1 VPSTKPLGTPL
12 FSTTPQPGTWFTLWL
27 DGGCGGQ
34 GLGGY
39 KSTHPSDPTSWTHY
53 CVHTGGSDDRESG
66 WIDNRRNSP
75 FYGRMYVSWNDFN
88 RNAGI
93 FVRYS
98 TDNGLTWTNE
108 RQITSG
114 TPFIRNVQITGDLAT
129 DDVYIAGM
137 NENGNNTN
145 FNRNN
150 LMFRSTDGGNTWTNT
165 YTGPAF
171 VGPHRSN
178 SGYFATMY
186 SSPAYWRHMGWGQ
199 PAALNGVVH
208 YVYAWRNTATGDP
221 GNVFYIR
228 STDRGQTFSGPFQ
241 LNTNTDPTKAQWQ
254 PNISVSSTG
263 SLFAVWYDE
272 RDRAAA
278 SCQPSSPS
286 TSCYRMWARRSTDN
300 GATWL
305 ASDAF
310 SDVVTPLPLQPDPGI
325 QATYVGDY
333 DFASSSPDQHL
344 HAWVDGRVTISG
356 NSRGLQSAGT
366 AHGGSLLDRDDL
378 DQH

>member
-129 DDVYIAGM
+129 R
-137 NENGNNTN
+137 T
-145 FNRNN
+145 
-150 LMFRSTDGGNTWTNT
+150 TCT
-165 YTGPAF
+165 
-171 VGPHRSN
+171 
-178 SGYFATMY
+178 
-186 SSPAYWRHMGWGQ
+186 
-199 PAALNGVVH
+199 
-208 YVYAWRNTATGDP
+208 
-221 GNVFYIR
+221 
-228 STDRGQTFSGPFQ
+228 
-241 LNTNTDPTKAQWQ
+241 
-254 PNISVSSTG
+254 
-263 SLFAVWYDE
+263 SLA
-272 RDRAAA
+272 
-278 SCQPSSPS
+278 
-286 TSCYRMWARRSTDN
+286 
-300 GATWL
+300 
-305 ASDAF
+305 
-310 SDVVTPLPLQPDPGI
+310 
-325 QATYVGDY
+325 
-333 DFASSSPDQHL
+333 
-344 HAWVDGRVTISG
+344 
-356 NSRGLQSAGT
+356 
-366 AHGGSLLDRDDL
+366 
-378 DQH
+378 